1 MLKLKEIQLL
11 YELDSNFTQ
20 PYSTIGKKTK
30 MSQQLISHKINQF
43 IKKKIIQHFFT
54 LIDHSRLGYQ
64 AFTVFFNVHYH
75 NRPSFETIIEL
86 IKQHE
91 NVLSIRECDGK
102 YDLVVEFVAKNPSSF
117 NKKLKQLTFSIT
129 ELKERTILTNIVTH
143 NYFRDYLLAKEDL
156 REILIGGDR
165 EKIPLD
171 DINLRIL
178 SELACG
184 KKTIVKLSE
193 LIHISPKTILS
204 RMRWLK
210 NKQIIRGHRTQ
221 FNYRALGIRAN
232 LILIRYNDTAFEQE
246 TKFTYFCKSNP
257 NIIEL
262 IKTFGEWDALLYVE
276 TKSLQE
282 FRNLFL
288 LIRETFD
295 EIIDEIDSVGIYDV
309 PEKKYL
315 PKSALVQSNRL
326 ES

>member
-1 MLKLKEIQLL
+1 MLKLKDIQLL
-11 YELDSNFTQ
+11 YELDSDFTQ
-20 PYSTIGKKTK
+20 PYSTLGKKTK

-102 YDLVVEFVAKNPSSF
+102 YDLVVEFAAKNPSSF

-210 NKQIIRGHRTQ
+210 NKQIIRGHRMQ

-232 LILIRYNDTAFEQE
+232 LILIRYSDTAVEQE

-262 IKTFGEWDALLYVE
+262 IKTFG
-276 TKSLQE
+276 
-282 FRNLFL
+282 
-288 LIRETFD
+288 
-295 EIIDEIDSVGIYDV
+295 
-309 PEKKYL
+309 
-315 PKSALVQSNRL
+315 
-326 ES
+326 